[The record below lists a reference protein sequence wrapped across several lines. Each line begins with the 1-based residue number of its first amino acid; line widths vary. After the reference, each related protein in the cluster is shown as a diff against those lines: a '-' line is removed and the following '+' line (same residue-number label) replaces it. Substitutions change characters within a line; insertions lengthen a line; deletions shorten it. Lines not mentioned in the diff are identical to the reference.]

1 MAARMKSLTLSF
13 RLLGITSLLSGILVA
28 DVVITTDGSR
38 LVGEIVGM
46 EDGNLT
52 LLTKYAGSIRVS
64 LPEITSIQTAKSAY
78 LRLEDNRT
86 MEGTLAPVDAGKV
99 NVGVPP
105 VLVELENLQH
115 LWRES
120 EQDPVTVAKEKLSK
134 ANRMKWK
141 NSMGFD
147 LTGSSGNTED
157 FGLGLRADS
166 TYGNKLRAVDL
177 YLSYNNSHK
186 EDVTIVDETKGGA
199 EYASQFSNH
208 LGWYAKTD
216 LESDRLEEIDI
227 RATVASG
234 LKYILWNEN
243 DRTLS
248 LRAGAAFRYEAYQEG
263 SGNDLDDPAIDFGLE
278 HSRRFSDLLSVETDV
293 TMVPSINDFSN
304 YLLTQDSALVV
315 PLGKESPWKLRSG
328 LANSYNSTP
337 APGKEGL
344 DLKYYIR
351 LVYSWE

>member
-1 MAARMKSLTLSF
+1 MKVFALPF
-13 RLLGITSLLSGILVA
+13 RIMWITSVLSGMLFA
-28 DVVITTDGSR
+28 DVVTTGDGSR

-52 LLTKYAGSIRVS
+52 ILTKYAGSVRVS
-64 LPEITSIQTAKSAY
+64 LPEIASIQTENPAY

-86 MEGTLAPVDAGKV
+86 IEGILAPAIERKL

-120 EQDPVTVAKEKLSK
+120 EQDPVTVAKGKLIE

-166 TYGNKLRAVDL
+166 TYGNKLRIVDL

-186 EDVTIVDETKGGA
+186 ENVTIVDETKGGA
-199 EYASQFSNH
+199 EYASQFRDH
-208 LGWYAKTD
+208 LSWYAKTD

-227 RATVASG
+227 RATAASG

-243 DRTLS
+243 DRNLS
-248 LRAGAAFRYEAYQEG
+248 LRAGFAFRYEAYKGG
-263 SGNDLDDPAIDFGLE
+263 SENDLDDPAIDFGFE
-278 HSRRFSDLLSVETDV
+278 HSRRFSNFLSVETDV
-293 TMVPSINDFSN
+293 TIVPSITDFGN
-304 YLLTQDSALVV
+304 YLLTQDSAMVL
-315 PLGKESPWKLRSG
+315 PLGKESPWKLRTG
-328 LANSYNSTP
+328 LSNTYNSTP
-337 APGKEGL
+337 ASGKEGL

>member
-1 MAARMKSLTLSF
+1 MAPRMNSLTLLF
-13 RLLGITSLLSGILVA
+13 RLLGITSLLSVTLVA
-28 DVVITTDGSR
+28 DVVITNDGSR
-38 LVGEIVGM
+38 LVGEVVGM

-52 LLTKYAGSIRVS
+52 LLTKYAGSVRVS
-64 LPEITSIQTAKSAY
+64 LLEITSIQTENPAY

-86 MEGTLAPVDAGKV
+86 IEGIVAPADAGKL

-105 VLVELENLQH
+105 VLVALANLQH
-115 LWRES
+115 IWRES
-120 EQDPVTVAKEKLSK
+120 EQDPVTIGKDKLAK

-141 NSMGFD
+141 HSMGFD

-166 TYGNKLRAVDL
+166 TYGNKFRAVDL

-199 EYASQFSNH
+199 EYASQFSDH

-263 SGNDLDDPAIDFGLE
+263 SANDLDDPAIDFGLE

-293 TMVPSINDFSN
+293 TMVPSITDFSN

>member
-1 MAARMKSLTLSF
+1 MASGMKLLKLLF
-13 RLLGITSLLSGILVA
+13 RLMGITSLLSGILAA
-28 DVVITTDGSR
+28 DIVITTDGSR
-38 LVGEIVGM
+38 LVGEVAGM
-46 EDGNLT
+46 QDGNLT
-52 LLTKYAGSIRVS
+52 LLTKYAGKVRVS
-64 LPEITSIQTAKSAY
+64 LPEITSIQTENPAY
-78 LRLEDNRT
+78 LRMEDNRT
-86 MEGTLAPVDAGKV
+86 IEGIVAPADAGKL

-120 EQDPVTVAKEKLSK
+120 EQDPITVAKDKLAK

-147 LTGSSGNTED
+147 LAGSSGNTED

-166 TYGNKLRAVDL
+166 TYGNKLRTVDL

-186 EDVTIVDETKGGA
+186 ESATIVDETKGGA
-199 EYASQFSNH
+199 EYASQFTDH

-234 LKYILWNEN
+234 LKYILWNED

-248 LRAGAAFRYEAYQEG
+248 LRSGAAFRYEAYQEG

-278 HSRRFSDLLSVETDV
+278 HSHRFSDLLSVETDV
-293 TMVPSINDFSN
+293 TIVPSITDFSN
-304 YLLTQDSALVV
+304 YLLTQDSWLVV
-315 PLGKESPWKLRSG
+315 PLGKKSPWKIRSG
-328 LANSYNSTP
+328 LSNSYNSTP

-344 DLKYYIR
+344 DLKYYLR

>member
-1 MAARMKSLTLSF
+1 MAARMKFLSLSF

-46 EDGNLT
+46 KDGNLT
-52 LLTKYAGSIRVS
+52 ILTKYAGNVRVS
-64 LPEITSIQTAKSAY
+64 LPEITSIQTENSAY

-86 MEGTLAPVDAGKV
+86 IEGILAPAVEGKL
-99 NVGVPP
+99 NVGLPP

-120 EQDPVTVAKEKLSK
+120 EQDPVTVAKDKLVE

-166 TYGNKLRAVDL
+166 TYGNKLRIVDL

-186 EDVTIVDETKGGA
+186 ENVTIVDETKGGA
-199 EYASQFSNH
+199 EYASQFSDH
-208 LGWYAKTD
+208 LSWYAKTD

-227 RATVASG
+227 RATAASG
-234 LKYILWNEN
+234 LKYILWKED
-243 DRTLS
+243 DRNLS
-248 LRAGAAFRYEAYQEG
+248 LRAGFAFRYEAYQEG

-278 HSRRFSDLLSVETDV
+278 HSRRFSDFLSVETDV
-293 TMVPSINDFSN
+293 TIIPSITDFGN
-304 YLLTQDSALVV
+304 YLLTQDSAMVV

-328 LANSYNSTP
+328 LSNSFNSTP
-337 APGKEGL
+337 ASGKEGL

>member
-1 MAARMKSLTLSF
+1 M
-13 RLLGITSLLSGILVA
+13 
-28 DVVITTDGSR
+28 
-38 LVGEIVGM
+38 
-46 EDGNLT
+46 
-52 LLTKYAGSIRVS
+52 
-64 LPEITSIQTAKSAY
+64 
-78 LRLEDNRT
+78 
-86 MEGTLAPVDAGKV
+86 
-99 NVGVPP
+99 PP

-120 EQDPVTVAKEKLSK
+120 EQDPVTVAKDKLAK

-199 EYASQFSNH
+199 EYASQFSDH

-234 LKYILWNEN
+234 LKYIFWNEN

-248 LRAGAAFRYEAYQEG
+248 LRTGAAFRYEAYQEG
-263 SGNDLDDPAIDFGLE
+263 SGNNLDDPAIDFGLE

-293 TMVPSINDFSN
+293 TMVPSITDFSN

-315 PLGKESPWKLRSG
+315 PLGKKSPWKLRSG

>member
-1 MAARMKSLTLSF
+1 MAP
-13 RLLGITSLLSGILVA
+13 
-28 DVVITTDGSR
+28 
-38 LVGEIVGM
+38 
-46 EDGNLT
+46 GN
-52 LLTKYAGSIRVS
+52 
-64 LPEITSIQTAKSAY
+64 
-78 LRLEDNRT
+78 
-86 MEGTLAPVDAGKV
+86 AGKL

-120 EQDPVTVAKEKLSK
+120 EQDPVTVAKDKLAK

-147 LTGSSGNTED
+147 LAGSSGNTED

-166 TYGNKLRAVDL
+166 TYGNKLRTVDL

-186 EDVTIVDETKGGA
+186 ESATIVDETKGGA
-199 EYASQFSNH
+199 EYASQFTDH

-234 LKYILWNEN
+234 LKYIFWNED
-243 DRTLS
+243 DRNLS

-278 HSRRFSDLLSVETDV
+278 HSHRFSDLLSVETDV
-293 TMVPSINDFSN
+293 TIVPSITDFSN

-315 PLGKESPWKLRSG
+315 PLGKKSPWKIRSG
-328 LANSYNSTP
+328 LSNSYNSTP

>member
-1 MAARMKSLTLSF
+1 MKFLILIM
-13 RLLGITSLLSGILVA
+13 RLMGITSLLPGILVA
-28 DVVITTDGSR
+28 DIVTTTDGSR
-38 LVGEIVGM
+38 LVGEVLGM

-52 LLTKYAGSIRVS
+52 LLTKYAGSVRVS
-64 LPEITSIQTAKSAY
+64 LSEITTIQTENPAY

-86 MEGTLAPVDAGKV
+86 IEGIVSPADAGKL

-105 VLVELENLQH
+105 VLVELKNLQH
-115 LWRES
+115 LWREF
-120 EQDPVTVAKEKLSK
+120 EQDPVLVAKERLAK
-134 ANRMKWK
+134 ANLMKWK

-147 LTGSSGNTED
+147 LAGSSGNTED

-166 TYGNKLRAVDL
+166 TYGNKFRTVDL

-186 EDVTIVDETKGGA
+186 ENVSIVDETKGGA
-199 EYASQFSNH
+199 EYASQFTDH
-208 LGWYAKTD
+208 IGWYAKTD

-234 LKYILWNEN
+234 LKYILWNEE
-243 DRTLS
+243 DRNLS
-248 LRAGAAFRYEAYQEG
+248 LRAGAAFRYEVYQEE
-263 SGNDLDDPAIDFGLE
+263 SGNDLDDPAIDFGIE

-293 TMVPSINDFSN
+293 TIVPSISDFGN
-304 YLLTQDSALVV
+304 YLLTQDSALVI
-315 PLGKESPWKLRSG
+315 PLGKESPWKIRSG

-344 DLKYYIR
+344 DLRYYIR